1 MDAAAPPVTLYAEF
15 TAIAGAEARVAELL
29 LGLTANVRTEPGNL
43 LFEPAQ
49 RRDDPAKFF
58 VYEIYRDEAAFQAHI
73 AAPYGKPFNDA
84 LVPLI
89 VEDGS
94 QLTFLRH
101 LGEPAA
107 ATHSPKS

>member
-1 MDAAAPPVTLYAEF
+1 MDAAAQPVTLYAEF
-15 TAIAGAEARVAELL
+15 TAIPGAEARVAELL
-29 LGLTANVRTEPGNL
+29 LGLTTNVRTEPGNL

-58 VYEIYRDEAAFQAHI
+58 VYEIYRDQAAFQAHV
-73 AAPYGKPFNDA
+73 AAPYGKSFNDA
-84 LVPLI
+84 LVSLI

-101 LGEPAA
+101 LGEPATA
-107 ATHSPKS
+107 ARPPQS